1 MTKGTYIQLLEKK
14 NFILIAY
21 MSYMEEVLKTGTE
34 PLDYSIF
41 EGIFDI
47 EGDKMQ
53 SILKEYDEKL
63 GVKRVK
69 EVTVDI
75 TITEEIKYI

>member
-1 MTKGTYIQLLEKK
+1 MTKETYIQLLEKE
-14 NFILIAY
+14 NFMLIAY
-21 MSYMEEVLKTGTE
+21 MNYIEEVLKTGTE

-53 SILKEYDEKL
+53 DILKENNEKL
-63 GVKRVK
+63 GVKKVK

>member
-1 MTKGTYIQLLEKK
+1 MTKETYIQLLEKE

-21 MSYMEEVLKTGTE
+21 MNYMEEVFKTGTE
-34 PLDYSIF
+34 PLDYSVF

-53 SILKEYDEKL
+53 DILKENNEKL
-63 GVKRVK
+63 GVKKVK

-75 TITEEIKYI
+75 TITEKIKYI